1 MGRSK
6 LMPEKE
12 IYPIRN
18 CAGCGDPIFLDK
30 GNYIQ
35 FVSTSQIKWYTH
47 KDCFTKSLNKGL
59 SDWLEIEMNSYFR
72 KDGGTLSLSF
82 SFFLID
88 FSKKWG

>member
-1 MGRSK
+1 MMPIAKRLKKNKLRINGKIK

-12 IYPIRN
+12 VYPIRN

-72 KDGGTLSLSF
+72 RMEVH
-82 SFFLID
+82 
-88 FSKKWG
+88 

>member
-1 MGRSK
+1 MMPIAKRLKKNKLRINGKIK

-12 IYPIRN
+12 VYPIRN

-59 SDWLEIEMNSYFR
+59 SDWLEIEINSYFR
-72 KDGGTLSLSF
+72 RMEVH
-82 SFFLID
+82 
-88 FSKKWG
+88 

>member
-1 MGRSK
+1 MMTIAKRLKKNKLRINGKIK

-12 IYPIRN
+12 VYPIRN

-72 KDGGTLSLSF
+72 RMEVH
-82 SFFLID
+82 
-88 FSKKWG
+88 

>member
-6 LMPEKE
+6 LMPEKKV
-12 IYPIRN
+12 YPMRN

-47 KDCFTKSLNKGL
+47 KDCFTKNLNKGL

-72 KDGGTLSLSF
+72 RMEVH
-82 SFFLID
+82 
-88 FSKKWG
+88 

>member
-12 IYPIRN
+12 VYPIRN

-72 KDGGTLSLSF
+72 RMEVTVSLSF
-82 SFFLID
+82 SFFQID
-88 FSKKWG
+88 FSKKGG

>member
-12 IYPIRN
+12 VYPIRN

-72 KDGGTLSLSF
+72 RMEVH
-82 SFFLID
+82 
-88 FSKKWG
+88 

>member
-1 MGRSK
+1 MMTIAKRLKKNKLRINGKIK

-12 IYPIRN
+12 VYPIRN

-59 SDWLEIEMNSYFR
+59 SDWLEIEINSYFR
-72 KDGGTLSLSF
+72 RMEVH
-82 SFFLID
+82 
-88 FSKKWG
+88 